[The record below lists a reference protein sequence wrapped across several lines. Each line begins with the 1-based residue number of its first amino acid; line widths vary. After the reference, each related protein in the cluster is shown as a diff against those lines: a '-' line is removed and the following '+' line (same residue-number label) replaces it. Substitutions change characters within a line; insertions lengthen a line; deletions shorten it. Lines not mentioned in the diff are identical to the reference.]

1 MNNLSVLAS
10 VLIECYLRTQKGK
23 MDRHKFLKQMLLF
36 TALLCGTSF
45 PAKAQNNEIT
55 MDNNQRTKTIRLVY
69 PQWQGGDI
77 AHWITEVKD
86 PEQASRG
93 YYLGA
98 QLLNF
103 LAPDSGQETYT
114 VPVATDKIERK
125 VTEGI
130 LDKEALIAQ
139 TRAALDILKITHPDK
154 IVTLGGECSASVVP
168 FTYLADKYKDDLAMV
183 WIDAHPDITLPGDV
197 YAGYHAMAVTA
208 CMGLGD
214 KQLVSELPMK
224 IAPSKILFVGLRD
237 WERDEI
243 KERQKQYG
251 IQHLTPE
258 DVREN
263 SDAVRQWLQS
273 CGASKVVIHFD
284 MDVLD
289 PAEIIAAVGVVPD
302 GMKIAEVVRV
312 INDIGQEKDIVG
324 LTVAEPMPRTAIR
337 IKNMLEQLPLLK

>member
-1 MNNLSVLAS
+1 
-10 VLIECYLRTQKGK
+10 
-23 MDRHKFLKQMLLF
+23 
-36 TALLCGTSF
+36 
-45 PAKAQNNEIT
+45 
-55 MDNNQRTKTIRLVY
+55 MDNQSTKTIRLVY

-125 VTEGI
+125 VTDGV

-168 FTYLADKYKDDLAMV
+168 FTYLADKYKDDVAMV

-224 IAPSKILFVGLRD
+224 LDPSKILFVGLRD

-324 LTVAEPMPRTAIR
+324 LTVAEPMPRTAMR

>member
-1 MNNLSVLAS
+1 
-10 VLIECYLRTQKGK
+10 
-23 MDRHKFLKQMLLF
+23 
-36 TALLCGTSF
+36 
-45 PAKAQNNEIT
+45 
-55 MDNNQRTKTIRLVY
+55 
-69 PQWQGGDI
+69 
-77 AHWITEVKD
+77 
-86 PEQASRG
+86 
-93 YYLGA
+93 
-98 QLLNF
+98 
-103 LAPDSGQETYT
+103 
-114 VPVATDKIERK
+114 
-125 VTEGI
+125 
-130 LDKEALIAQ
+130 
-139 TRAALDILKITHPDK
+139 
-154 IVTLGGECSASVVP
+154 
-168 FTYLADKYKDDLAMV
+168 
-183 WIDAHPDITLPGDV
+183 
-197 YAGYHAMAVTA
+197 
-208 CMGLGD
+208 
-214 KQLVSELPMK
+214 MK

-243 KERQKQYG
+243 KARQEQYG
-251 IQHLTPE
+251 IKHLTPE

>member
-1 MNNLSVLAS
+1 
-10 VLIECYLRTQKGK
+10 
-23 MDRHKFLKQMLLF
+23 MDRHRFLKQMLVL
-36 TALLCGTSF
+36 TALLYGTSF

-55 MDNNQRTKTIRLVY
+55 MDNNQRTKNIRLVY

-125 VTEGI
+125 VTDGV

-224 IAPSKILFVGLRD
+224 IDPSKILFVGLRD

-243 KERQKQYG
+243 KARQEQYG

>member
-1 MNNLSVLAS
+1 MN
-10 VLIECYLRTQKGK
+10 R
-23 MDRHKFLKQMLLF
+23 MLLV
-36 TALLCGTSF
+36 TALLCGTLFSG
-45 PAKAQNNEIT
+45 KAQNNVST
-55 MDNNQRTKTIRLVY
+55 MDNQRTKTIRLVY

-125 VTEGI
+125 VTDGV

-183 WIDAHPDITLPGDV
+183 WIDAHPDITLPGDA

-243 KERQKQYG
+243 KARQEQYS

-263 SDAVRQWLQS
+263 SDAVS
-273 CGASKVVIHFD
+273 
-284 MDVLD
+284 
-289 PAEIIAAVGVVPD
+289 
-302 GMKIAEVVRV
+302 
-312 INDIGQEKDIVG
+312 
-324 LTVAEPMPRTAIR
+324 LTLPLRPEPYRSQFLFSVFA
-337 IKNMLEQLPLLK
+337 NMLSEGENRQIQSQLLHIDPEDDFGILLATCQFDTIEAITIKPIES